1 MAWKFFGRRKGE
13 QLNVPPTANDNV
25 VKFQKPASV
34 DPLSGEFNDQQIME
48 MIARALV
55 EGCTVIIVE
64 PEDDG
69 S

>member
-1 MAWKFFGRRKGE
+1 MTWKFFGRRKGE

-25 VKFQKPASV
+25 VKFQKPPSFNPA
-34 DPLSGEFNDQQIME
+34 PGEFNDQQTME